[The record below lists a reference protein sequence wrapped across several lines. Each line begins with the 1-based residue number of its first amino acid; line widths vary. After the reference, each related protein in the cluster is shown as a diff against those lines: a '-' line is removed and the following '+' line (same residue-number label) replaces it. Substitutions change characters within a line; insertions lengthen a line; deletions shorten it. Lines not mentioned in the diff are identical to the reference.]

1 MNNKPK
7 MSVNGLQNIGA
18 LIGRADLP
26 TQAPKRDRRDI
37 NGIFDITREKIYAA
51 IPLGADLAPK
61 HRALIE
67 TYIKAGLGDAFSL
80 GHAEALEQNSAVEK
94 LLEQQYE
101 ARTKVTMPAV
111 AAAIM
116 EQQGL
121 ASMTMDLALMA
132 TVFERTKITYTLDAE
147 TNVIEYNLRPVGE
160 HEE

>member
-26 TQAPKRDRRDI
+26 TQAPKRDRRDL
-37 NGIFDITREKIYAA
+37 NAIFDRTDEKMQAAAPLGQVLTVPQRNLMANYLNAA
-51 IPLGADLAPK
+51 IREAHA
-61 HRALIE
+61 
-67 TYIKAGLGDAFSL
+67 L
-80 GHAEALEQNSAVEK
+80 GHAHALEQNSAVEK

-121 ASMTMDLALMA
+121 TSMTMDLALMA
-132 TVFERTKITYTLDAE
+132 TVFDRTKITYTLDAE